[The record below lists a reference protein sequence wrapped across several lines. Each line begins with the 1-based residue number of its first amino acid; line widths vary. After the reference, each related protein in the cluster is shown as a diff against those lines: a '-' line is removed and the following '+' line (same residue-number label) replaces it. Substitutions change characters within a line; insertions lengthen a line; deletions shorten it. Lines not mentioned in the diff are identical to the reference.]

1 MLSIARIEAGEL
13 TITPAPVEITDI
25 VTRTVFT
32 FEQRIE
38 EKGIEVRGLDA
49 EKHLVEADADLIH
62 QVVYNLVDNAVKF
75 VEQGGYLE
83 FGYRDEGGM
92 TFISVKN
99 SGEGVAPEE
108 IPKLFDRF
116 YKSDKS
122 RSLDKNGVGLGLSI
136 VKTIVNLHN
145 GDIFVRSE
153 PGQYTEFVFSLPTS
167 QQNKKSLLF
176 RKHEK
181 QPPRENANS

>member
-1 MLSIARIEAGEL
+1 
-13 TITPAPVEITDI
+13 
-25 VTRTVFT
+25 
-32 FEQRIE
+32 
-38 EKGIEVRGLDA
+38 
-49 EKHLVEADADLIH
+49 
-62 QVVYNLVDNAVKF
+62 
-75 VEQGGYLE
+75 
-83 FGYRDEGGM
+83 M
-92 TFISVKN
+92 TLISVKN

-167 QQNKKSLLF
+167 QQNKKGLLF
-176 RKHEK
+176 RKHDKQKEK
-181 QPPRENANS
+181 GAAEPAQNP